1 MQPDIT
7 VNKIPLTLSRF
18 PCHAILFTTSPHKCI
33 HCLIIQHRG
42 GYFAYTAPPCMRTR
56 CLIIQHR
63 DGYFAHTDPPCMRTR
78 CLIIQYRGGYFAYT
92 APPCM
97 RTCRLINAPVTLL
110 TELRQIMRV
119 G

>member
-18 PCHAILFTTSPHKCI
+18 PRHAILFTTSPHKCI

-42 GYFAYTAPPCMRTR
+42 GYFAYTAPPCMRT
-56 CLIIQHR
+56 
-63 DGYFAHTDPPCMRTR
+63 
-78 CLIIQYRGGYFAYT
+78 
-92 APPCM
+92 
-97 RTCRLINAPVTLL
+97 CRLINAPVTLL
-110 TELRQIMRV
+110 TELRQLMRV